1 MMSINDWPE
10 QERPRERF
18 LRQGAA
24 ALSDA
29 ELLAIFLR
37 TGVRGRSA
45 VDLARD
51 LLTAYGGDLSKL
63 AQASPHDLAEIP
75 GMGPAKAVQLAA
87 TIELARRSLRV
98 ELASQDIFSSP
109 QLVKDWLQLR
119 IAQLPHEVFMAIW
132 LDSGNQLIAVDE
144 MFRGTLT
151 QTSVH
156 PREIVKQALAH
167 NAAALIVAHNHP
179 SGRPQPS
186 SSDIELTRML
196 KLSLGM
202 VDVRLLDHFII
213 ARGQDAVSLAELGQ
227 LP

>member
-1 MMSINDWPE
+1 MSITDWPE

-18 LRQGAA
+18 LRQGAE

-51 LLTAYGGDLSKL
+51 LLTTYEGDLSKL
-63 AQASPHDLAEIP
+63 AQARAQDLAILP

-87 TIELARRSLRV
+87 TIELARRSLRG
-98 ELASQDIFSSP
+98 EISDRDIFSSP
-109 QLVKDWLQLR
+109 TQVKEWLYLR
-119 IAQLPHEVFMAIW
+119 IAQLPHEVFMTIW
-132 LDSGNQLIAVDE
+132 LDTGNRLIAVDE
-144 MFRGTLT
+144 MFRGTLS

-167 NAAALIVAHNHP
+167 NAAAVIIAHNHP

-186 SSDIELTRML
+186 SSDIALTKLL
-196 KLSLGM
+196 KQALGI

-213 ARGQDAVSLAELGQ
+213 AKGHEAISLAETGD

>member
-1 MMSINDWPE
+1 MSINDWPE

-51 LLTAYGGDLSKL
+51 LLTANGGYLSKL

>member
-1 MMSINDWPE
+1 MSINDWPE

>member
-1 MMSINDWPE
+1 MSINDWPE

-75 GMGPAKAVQLAA
+75 GMGTAKAVQLAA